1 MKDIFISDLKS
12 LISDKVVVTVTGW
25 IKNQRSLGSLK
36 FIDLEDSTGQI
47 QVVSERLSLS
57 MPKGSAIKVVGT
69 LKVQEND
76 SSKVEIIAETIELI
90 QAFLLDTISPLPR
103 SDTASLELTGIDNLL
118 SNRHLYIC
126 NDRAQTIL
134 RFRHKFFRTMHSWFD
149 KQGFIEINAPILT
162 EALLYK
168 ESTAFSVDYFGTP
181 VFLTQC
187 VGFYLEACI
196 LAFEKV
202 YNFGPSFRAEPSH
215 GRRHLAEYYH
225 IKAEIAH
232 VNLRNLMDFVQNL
245 ISEVCSEIIEV
256 AGDELEKLN
265 APLLTFDLTPPY
277 PEIAYKEA
285 IKILNRRGFEIQV
298 GQSLPPE
305 AEESLSYD
313 FDKPFFIV
321 GLPSAVEP
329 FPYVID
335 PNDSEL
341 TLTADLHAPGGFGE
355 ILGIAEKIYRRS
367 DLENRALERKLS
379 KEQRKRLEWYFNL
392 RDAGCVPHGGIGM
405 GVERTIRWL
414 LGLTHV
420 RDAIPF
426 PRLFNRIPRP

>member
-1 MKDIFISDLKS
+1 MKDVFISDLKS
-12 LISDKVVVTVTGW
+12 LVSDKVIIIGW
-25 IKNQRSLGSLK
+25 VKNQRSFGKLR
-36 FIDLEDSTGQI
+36 FIDLEDSTGEIQI
-47 QVVSERLSLS
+47 VLEQLSLS
-57 MPKGSAIKVVGT
+57 IPKGSAIKVTGT

-76 SSKVEIIAETIELI
+76 ESKVEVIAESVELI
-90 QAFLLDTISPLPR
+90 SPFLLDTISPLPR
-103 SDTASLELTGIDNLL
+103 SDVASLELTGVDNLL

-126 NDRAQTIL
+126 NERSQTIL
-134 RFRHKFFRTMHSWFD
+134 RFRHKFFRTMHTWFD
-149 KQGFIEINAPILT
+149 KHGFVEINAPILT

-187 VGFYLEACI
+187 VGFYLEACV

-232 VNLRNLMDFVQNL
+232 VNLTDLMNFVQKL
-245 ISEVCSEIIEV
+245 ISEVCAELIEV
-256 AGDELEKLN
+256 AGDELDKLN
-265 APLLTFDLTPPY
+265 APLLTLDLTPPY
-277 PEIAYKEA
+277 SEISYKEA
-285 IKILNRRGFEIQV
+285 IKILNKRGFSIQV

-305 AEESLSYD
+305 AEESLSHD

-335 PNDSEL
+335 PNDPEL
-341 TLTADLHAPGGFGE
+341 TLTADLHAPRGFGE
-355 ILGIAEKIYRRS
+355 ILGIAEKIHRKS
-367 DLENRALERKLS
+367 DLENRAMAKRLS
-379 KEQRKRLEWYFNL
+379 EEQRRRLEWYFNL